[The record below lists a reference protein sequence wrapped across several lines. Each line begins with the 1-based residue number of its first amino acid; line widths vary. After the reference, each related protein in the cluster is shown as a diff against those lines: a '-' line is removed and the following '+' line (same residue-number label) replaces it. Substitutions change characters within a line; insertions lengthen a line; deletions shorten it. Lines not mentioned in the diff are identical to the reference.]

1 MIRQRLGGLGLAEHA
16 LGWLRDRVQADLL
29 ASRHPTIDGSVL
41 KVLWSRGRAAKGEL
55 AVALLDAGGMLSDDD
70 AERGGFW
77 QTLLLNRFWASIGG
91 ADEIHRTMIGER
103 AGAPR

>member
-1 MIRQRLGGLGLAEHA
+1 
-16 LGWLRDRVQADLL
+16 
-29 ASRHPTIDGSVL
+29 
-41 KVLWSRGRAAKGEL
+41 
-55 AVALLDAGGMLSDDD
+55 MLSDDD

-91 ADEIHRTMIGER
+91 GTDEIHRTMIGER